1 MMGLRPEAARWF
13 ELLTSRADL
22 TLALETLAGTGS
34 VELETHSDS
43 RARLNLPDLRD
54 RMDEYNRMARRYHP
68 NWPRAEMRASFVPAS
83 PIRLMDHALQ
93 RLRSWED
100 EAAPRIHQ
108 LESLTGELSDLKLLE
123 TMLLQ
128 LRDDTLDFT
137 LLARAGPELAVR
149 FFVLPPGSR
158 IEQIPAALLVK
169 RSRSSPSSPLRQP
182 AGSLP
187 ADIEALAAD
196 LAIHKARAVTLPP
209 SLHGNRIKALVQV
222 KRRLQELNLQVRRL
236 REQIDNWSERYQV
249 AAALSDIA
257 RLEWFMTHVTSLPV
271 SENFA
276 WITGWTDDLSGHR
289 LKGALAEAGVQAIID
304 FPQAPADTQAPMVMQ
319 NPWWA
324 QPFELFARMLG
335 TPAVDEADPSRLL
348 ALLAPLLFGYMF
360 GDVGHGLV
368 LLLVGLL
375 YRKRWPVLRILVA
388 NGLAATIFGFVFGSV
403 FGREDIL
410 PALWLHPMENPL
422 PVLFVP
428 LGGGVL
434 VLLLGLVL
442 NAVEFFWRGQLRRWI
457 QVEAAVI
464 VLYLS
469 IIAAFF
475 MPRLMMLSAVA
486 VLWFL
491 AGSLLQGQGKWWK
504 RLAIAAGELF
514 ESVFQLLVN
523 TVSFVRVGAFAL
535 AHGGLSLAFITL
547 AAATDSTIAG
557 MLILLLGNLIVIMLE
572 GLVVTIQTTRLIL
585 FEFFIRFL
593 RGTGRI
599 FRPLAAPAGDAGIR
613 RKA

>member
-1 MMGLRPEAARWF
+1 MMGFRPAAARWF

-22 TLALETLAGTGS
+22 TLALETLARTGS
-34 VELETHSDS
+34 IELETHSDS
-43 RARLNLPDLRD
+43 RTRLNLPHLRD
-54 RMDEYNRMARRYHP
+54 RMDAYNRLARRYHP
-68 NWPRAEMRASFVPAS
+68 YWPQAELRSSFVPDS
-83 PIRLMDHALQ
+83 PIRLMDRALQ
-93 RLRSWED
+93 HLRAWEH
-100 EAAPRIHQ
+100 EAAPRVRH
-108 LESLTGELSDLKLLE
+108 LESLTGEQSDLQLLE

-128 LRDDTLDFT
+128 VQDDTLDFG
-137 LLARAGPELAVR
+137 LLAKAGPELAVR
-149 FFVLPPGSR
+149 LFVLPPGSR
-158 IEQIPAALLVK
+158 VEHFPAALLVK
-169 RSRSSPSSPLRQP
+169 RSSSSRHDFLRVV
-182 AGSLP
+182 GLP
-187 ADIEALAAD
+187 ADIEALAVE
-196 LAIHKARAVTLPP
+196 LAAHKARAVTIPP
-209 SLHGNRIKALVQV
+209 FLHGNRIKALVQV
-222 KRRLQELNLQVRRL
+222 KNRLQELNLQLRRT
-236 REQIDNWSERYQV
+236 REQIDTLSERYQV
-249 AAALSDIA
+249 SVALSDIA

-276 WITGWTDDLSGHR
+276 WVTGWTDDLGGER
-289 LKGALAEAGVQAIID
+289 LKKALAEAGVKAIIE
-304 FPQAPADTQAPMVMQ
+304 FPQAPAEAKAPMVMQ

-348 ALLAPLLFGYMF
+348 AVLAPLLFGYMF

-368 LLLVGLL
+368 LVVVGLL
-375 YRKRWPVLRILVA
+375 YRKRWPVLHILIA

-403 FGREDIL
+403 FGREDII
-410 PALWLHPMENPL
+410 PALWLHPMEDPL

-442 NAVEFFWRGQLRRWI
+442 NAVELYWRGEFRRWI
-457 QVEAAVI
+457 QVEAAVV

-469 IIAAFF
+469 MIAAFF
-475 MPRLMMLSAVA
+475 MPRLVPVSVAAV
-486 VLWFL
+486 VWFF
-491 AGSLLQGQGKWWK
+491 AGSLLQGQGKWWM
-504 RLAIAAGELF
+504 RLISAGGVLL

-547 AAATDSTIAG
+547 AAATDSTTVG

-593 RGTGRI
+593 QGKGRI
-599 FRPLAAPAGDAGIR
+599 FRPLAAPTGTAGIR
-613 RKA
+613 RKT

>member
-1 MMGLRPEAARWF
+1 MGLRPAAARWF
-13 ELLTSRADL
+13 ELLTARTDL

-34 VELETHSDS
+34 IELETHSDS

-54 RMDEYNRMARRYHP
+54 RMDEYNRLASRYHP
-68 NWPRAEMRASFVPAS
+68 YWPQAEMRAPLVPGS
-83 PIRLMDHALQ
+83 PIRLLDRALR

-100 EAAPRIHQ
+100 EAAPRVHQ
-108 LESLTGELSDLKLLE
+108 LESLTGEQSDLQLLE

-128 LRDDTLDFT
+128 VENDTLDFS
-137 LLARAGPELAVR
+137 LLATAGPELAVR
-149 FFVLPPGSR
+149 LFVLPSGSR
-158 IEQIPAALLVK
+158 IQQLPAAALVK
-169 RSRSSPSSPLRQP
+169 HFSAKRHDYVQ
-182 AGSLP
+182 AVGLP
-187 ADIEALAAD
+187 ADIEALAVE
-196 LAIHKARAVTLPP
+196 LAAHKARAVTIPP
-209 SLHGNRIKALVQV
+209 FLHGNRIKALVQV
-222 KRRLQELNLQVRRL
+222 KRRLQELNLQVRRT
-236 REQIDNWSERYQV
+236 REQIDAWSERLQV
-249 AAALSDIA
+249 SAALSDIG

-276 WITGWTDDLSGHR
+276 WVTGWTDDVDGEG
-289 LKGALAEAGVQAIID
+289 LKKALAEAGVKAIID
-304 FPQAPADTQAPMVMQ
+304 FPQAPADTKAPMVMH

-335 TPAVDEADPSRLL
+335 TPAVNEADPSRLL
-348 ALLAPLLFGYMF
+348 AVLAPLLFGYMF

-375 YRKRWPVLRILVA
+375 YRKRWPVLRILIA
-388 NGLAATIFGFVFGSV
+388 NGLAATVFGFVFGSV
-403 FGREDIL
+403 FGREDII
-410 PALWLHPMENPL
+410 PALWLHPMEDPL

-428 LGGGVL
+428 LVGGVL
-434 VLLLGLVL
+434 VLLIGLVL
-442 NAVEFFWRGQLRRWI
+442 NAMERYWSGELVRWI
-457 QVEAAVI
+457 QVEAALL

-475 MPRLMMLSAVA
+475 MPRFALLCVAAV
-486 VLWFL
+486 VWFFV
-491 AGSLLQGQGKWWK
+491 GSLLQGQGSWWM
-504 RLAIAAGELF
+504 RLISAGGVLLEG
-514 ESVFQLLVN
+514 VFQLLVN

-613 RKA
+613 RKT

>member
-1 MMGLRPEAARWF
+1 MMGLRPEAARWV

-22 TLALETLAGTGS
+22 TLALETLARTGS
-34 VELETHSDS
+34 IELETHSDS
-43 RARLNLPDLRD
+43 RARLNLPDLRE
-54 RMDEYNRMARRYHP
+54 RMEEYSRLARRYHP
-68 NWPRAEMRASFVPAS
+68 YWPQPEMRSSFVPAS
-83 PIRLMDHALQ
+83 PIRLLDRALQ
-93 RLRSWED
+93 NLRSWED

-108 LESLTGELSDLKLLE
+108 LESLSGEQSELQLLE
-123 TMLLQ
+123 TLLLQ
-128 LRDDTLDFT
+128 VQDDTLDFG

-149 FFVLPPGSR
+149 LFVLPPGSR
-158 IEQIPAALLVK
+158 IEHFPAALLVK
-169 RSRSSPSSPLRQP
+169 RGSSSRHDFLR
-182 AGSLP
+182 AVGLP
-187 ADIEALAAD
+187 ADIEALAVE
-196 LAIHKARAVTLPP
+196 LAAHKARAVTIPP
-209 SLHGNRIKALVQV
+209 FLHGSRIKALVQV
-222 KRRLQELNLQVRRL
+222 KNRLQELNLQLRRT
-236 REQIDNWSERYQV
+236 RERIDAWSERYQLSE
-249 AAALSDIA
+249 ALSDIA

-271 SENFA
+271 SESFA
-276 WITGWTDDLSGHR
+276 WVTGWTDDLSGER
-289 LKGALAEAGVQAIID
+289 LKKALADAGVKAILD
-304 FPQAPADTQAPMVMQ
+304 FPQAPAEAKAPMVMQ

-348 ALLAPLLFGYMF
+348 AVLAPLMFGYMF

-368 LLLVGLL
+368 LVVVGLL
-375 YRKRWPVLRILVA
+375 YQKRWPVLRILVA
-388 NGLAATIFGFVFGSV
+388 NGMAAMIFGFVFGSV
-403 FGREDIL
+403 FGREDII
-410 PALWLHPMENPL
+410 PALWLHPMEDPL

-442 NAVEFFWRGQLRRWI
+442 NAVELYWRGEWRRWVQI
-457 QVEAAVI
+457 EAAVV

-469 IIAAFF
+469 MIAAFF
-475 MPRLMMLSAVA
+475 MPRLLLVSAAASV
-486 VLWFL
+486 WFFT
-491 AGSLLQGQGKWWK
+491 GSLLQGQGKWWM
-504 RLAIAAGELF
+504 RLVSAGGVLL
-514 ESVFQLLVN
+514 ESVFQLMVN

-557 MLILLLGNLIVIMLE
+557 VLILLLGNVLVIMLE

-593 RGTGRI
+593 QGTGRS

-613 RKA
+613 RKT

>member
-1 MMGLRPEAARWF
+1 MMRLRPEAARWF

-22 TLALETLAGTGS
+22 TLALETLARTGS
-34 VELETHSDS
+34 IELETHGDS
-43 RARLNLPDLRD
+43 RVRLNLSDLGE
-54 RMDEYNRMARRYHP
+54 RMEEYNRLARRYHP
-68 NWPRAEMRASFVPAS
+68 YWPPPEMRPSFVPTS
-83 PIRLMDHALQ
+83 PIRLLDRALQ
-93 RLRSWED
+93 HLRSWED
-100 EAAPRIHQ
+100 EAAPRVHH
-108 LESLTGELSDLKLLE
+108 LESLSGEQSDLQLLE

-128 LRDDTLDFT
+128 VQDDTLDFS
-137 LLARAGPELAVR
+137 LLAKAGPELGVR
-149 FFVLPPGSR
+149 LFVLPPGSR
-158 IEQIPAALLVK
+158 IEQFPAVLLVK
-169 RSRSSPSSPLRQP
+169 RSSSSRHDYLW
-182 AGSLP
+182 AVGLP
-187 ADIEALAAD
+187 ADIEALAVE
-196 LAIHKARAVTLPP
+196 LAAHKARAVTIPP
-209 SLHGNRIKALVQV
+209 FLHGKRIKALVQV
-222 KRRLQELNLQVRRL
+222 KNRLQELNLQLRRT
-236 REQIDNWSERYQV
+236 REQIDTWSERYQLS
-249 AAALSDIA
+249 AALSDIA

-276 WITGWTDDLSGHR
+276 WVTGWTDDLSGER
-289 LKGALAEAGVQAIID
+289 LKKALAETGVKAILD
-304 FPQAPADTQAPMVMQ
+304 FPRAPAEAKAPMVMD

-335 TPAVDEADPSRLL
+335 TPAMDEADPSRLL
-348 ALLAPLLFGYMF
+348 AVLAPLLFGYMF

-368 LLLVGLL
+368 LVVVGLM
-375 YRKRWPVLRILVA
+375 YQKRWPVLRILIA
-388 NGLAATIFGFVFGSV
+388 NGLAATIFGFVFGSL
-403 FGREDIL
+403 FGREDII
-410 PALWLHPMENPL
+410 PALWLHPMEDPL

-442 NAVEFFWRGQLRRWI
+442 NAVELHWRGEFLRWV
-457 QVEAAVI
+457 QVEAAVV

-475 MPRLMMLSAVA
+475 LPRLVLLSAAA
-486 VLWFL
+486 VVWFF
-491 AGSLLQGQGKWWK
+491 AGSLLQGQGKWWM
-504 RLAIAAGELF
+504 RLVSAGGVLL

-547 AAATDSTIAG
+547 AAATDSTIIG

-593 RGTGRI
+593 QGTGRI
-599 FRPLAAPAGDAGIR
+599 FRPLAAPAGEAGIR
-613 RKA
+613 RKT